1 MLKDSKFSSH
11 LLHLSQLQ
19 TVNHKTLDEYRERL
33 TTFEDSLWFGKPDPI
48 SAIECARRGWK
59 CRGNDTIEC
68 VNCHAELTA
77 ILPSILKIDEY
88 RNVVEN
94 TARALVESHRQYC
107 VWKFMIIPESTVQLN
122 EIYSNETI
130 NRFLNEAEEFLT
142 RIQSIEI
149 VGQMNSFEIHPTDF
163 DLLASSHLNDPR
175 LLSAFKIVIFCWK
188 FKDSTLTCEKCCR
201 VVPISFVH
209 LKFDPITSH
218 RSWCPILKTNQW
230 KHRLEQIESILHRK
244 SRQKLNEFSSSTKSE
259 QTDDILKEIVSTQ
272 ELFHELISSKEYYR
286 SCVQNNF
293 NDDTSATDIEQLKTK
308 SIST

>member
-1 MLKDSKFSSH
+1 MKFFDIDFS
-11 LLHLSQLQ
+11 
-19 TVNHKTLDEYRERL
+19 
-33 TTFEDSLWFGKPDPI
+33 I
-48 SAIECARRGWK
+48 S
-59 CRGNDTIEC
+59 D
-68 VNCHAELTA
+68 
-77 ILPSILKIDEY
+77 
-88 RNVVEN
+88 RNIVEN

-107 VWKFMIIPESTVQLN
+107 VWKFMIIPESIVQLN

-149 VGQMNSFEIHPTDF
+149 VGQMNSFEIQPTDF
-163 DLLASSHLNDPR
+163 DLLVSSHLNDPR

-244 SRQKLNEFSSSTKSE
+244 SRQKLNEMSSLTKAE
-259 QTDDILKEIVSTQ
+259 V
-272 ELFHELISSKEYYR
+272 
-286 SCVQNNF
+286 N
-293 NDDTSATDIEQLKTK
+293 
-308 SIST
+308 